1 VSFGAAA
8 FSAPE
13 SAHRSGQRHHPDLLL
28 NVLRR
33 HFVFAAP
40 ILALCMSVTWV
51 DIAMSSDSIGGWQT
65 RVILTARPQSP
76 VPGDQS
82 HSLKGIASYYWQG
95 RKTAS
100 GEPFDKGELTAAHR
114 TLPFNSL
121 VRVTDSRTGNSVV
134 VRINDRGPFIAG
146 RVIDLSEKA
155 AEVIGMTGRGL
166 TPVEL
171 EVLSEAVR

>member
-1 VSFGAAA
+1 
-8 FSAPE
+8 
-13 SAHRSGQRHHPDLLL
+13 
-28 NVLRR
+28 
-33 HFVFAAP
+33 
-40 ILALCMSVTWV
+40 
-51 DIAMSSDSIGGWQT
+51 
-65 RVILTARPQSP
+65 
-76 VPGDQS
+76 
-82 HSLKGIASYYWQG
+82 LKGIASYYWQG